1 MLLGTITN
9 VATVVAGSTLGLLI
23 HARLPE
29 KLSRIVFH
37 AIGLFTLVLGF
48 SMALKSDR
56 YLIIIFSL
64 VAGAICG
71 ELLDIDAALN
81 RMSEGLKRRL
91 RISHEGFTEGL
102 ITAFFLFCMGSMTIL
117 GAFEEGLGGEPTL
130 LMTKSVL
137 DGFSSIALAAS
148 LGIGVL
154 FSAVPLFLFQGG
166 LTLFAA
172 WLHDFFTP
180 EMIAAMSGLG
190 GILLVGLGVSIL
202 DIKKIKV
209 ANMLPALL
217 FIVVLAYIFP

>member
-1 MLLGTITN
+1 MLIGTFTN
-9 VATVVAGSTLGLLI
+9 VGTVIAGSIIGLLI
-23 HARLPE
+23 RSRLPE
-29 KLSRIVFH
+29 RLSRIVFQ

-48 SMALKSDR
+48 NMALKSDR

-64 VAGAICG
+64 VAGAITG
-71 ELLDIDAALN
+71 ELLDIDATLN
-81 RMSEGLKRRL
+81 RMSDWLKRRL
-91 RISHEGFTEGL
+91 KISHEGFTEGL

-154 FSAVPLFLFQGG
+154 FSVVPLLLFQGG
-166 LTLFAA
+166 LTLFAS

-180 EMIAAMSGLG
+180 EMITALSGLG

-202 DIKKIKV
+202 DLKKIKV
-209 ANMLPALL
+209 ANMLPALV
-217 FIVVLAYIFP
+217 FIVALAYIFP

>member
-1 MLLGTITN
+1 MLLGTLTN
-9 VATVVAGSTLGLLI
+9 VAAVVAGSLLGLLI
-23 HARLPE
+23 NARLPE
-29 KLSRIVFH
+29 RLSRIVFQ

-64 VAGAICG
+64 AAGAISG
-71 ELLDIDAALN
+71 ELLDIDARLN
-81 RMSEGLKRRL
+81 DLSELLKRKL
-91 RISHEGFTEGL
+91 KISHARFTEGL
-102 ITAFFLFCMGSMTIL
+102 ITSFFLFCMGSMTIL

-137 DGFSSIALAAS
+137 DGFGSIALAAS

-154 FSAVPLFLFQGG
+154 FSVVPLFLFQGG

-180 EMIAAMSGLG
+180 EMINAMSGLG
-190 GILLVGLGVSIL
+190 GILLVGLGLSIL
-202 DIKKIKV
+202 DLKKIKV

-217 FIVVLAYIFP
+217 FIVILAYIFP